1 MSNNNNPFPSLH
13 ELHNSI
19 TAMGRLAAG
28 RDGGPSIEVH
38 PDSIRRSILLV
49 EDMIG
54 SMIPTRVEDHPITG
68 RVMMRWVRPWG
79 EFLLEVPANRDRY
92 VYHIYPH
99 GRLSTSGELSTI
111 TALHEMLWGFLL
123 GPQGDDDVVTC

>member
-1 MSNNNNPFPSLH
+1 MYNNPFPTLH
-13 ELHNSI
+13 QLHDSI
-19 TAMGRLAAG
+19 TSMGRLVAG

-54 SMIPTRVEDHPITG
+54 SMIPTRVEDHPISG

-92 VYHIYPH
+92 VYHIYPSNSL
-99 GRLSTSGELSTI
+99 GVSGEVSTV
-111 TALHEMLWGFLL
+111 TALHELLWGFLL
-123 GPQGDDDVVTC
+123 GPQVDPTITC

>member
-1 MSNNNNPFPSLH
+1 MHNNHAFPTLH
-13 ELHNSI
+13 SIHDSI

-28 RDGGPSIEVH
+28 RDGGPSIEVE
-38 PDSIRRSILLV
+38 PDSIRRSILLI

-54 SMIPTRVEDHPITG
+54 TLIPTRVEDHPLTG

-79 EFLLEVPANRDRY
+79 EFLLEVPAHRDRY

-99 GRLSTSGELSTI
+99 GALGTSGEVSTI
-111 TALHEMLWGFLL
+111 TTLHNLLWGFLM
-123 GPQGDDDVVTC
+123 GPQVAQ